1 VPAELV
7 FRIQGRWVT
16 IPLKGEELTIGRDPS
31 SDVVIEHRSVSR
43 RHARLQRD
51 AQGWHVQDLGSRYGT
66 TLNDLGHTNAVLRDG
81 DKIFLHRFPLTF
93 VDRDDAGAYLTGA
106 GDDSAVD
113 SPNTVFHDT
122 VDFSSMVAQPTSLQR
137 LQKLTA
143 VVTESSR
150 AVLASKSL
158 DETFGRVLDLVF
170 EHLPL
175 QRGFIMLWDEEEQ
188 DLVTRSVRHKTAT
201 PGKGDIRFS
210 RTIAER
216 VYRDR
221 VAVITSDART
231 DGRFAE
237 GASIVELGIRS
248 AIAAPLWH
256 GDEVEG
262 LICADNIESSR
273 AFDRFD
279 LDILS
284 ALGNQLAVAVEHERL
299 QRSVVEQQVARR
311 RLERYHSPAVVERI
325 TRGGGAGE
333 SLVAEEREVSV
344 LFADIV
350 GFTSRCE
357 ALEPREVAQ
366 LLNRYFGEMT
376 EIVFRHEGTLDKFLG
391 DGLMAVFGAPLAAA
405 DHPRRAVEAALDM
418 REALARLNAP
428 LDPAERVEFRVG
440 IHSGR
445 AVAGDIGSPVRRDYT
460 VLGSTVNLAARLESE
475 VAGPGQIVVSDVTMG
490 RLGEGYEA
498 RPAGEHRPRGVS
510 RPVRCFELVD
520 RSG

>member
-1 VPAELV
+1 
-7 FRIQGRWVT
+7 
-16 IPLKGEELTIGRDPS
+16 
-31 SDVVIEHRSVSR
+31 
-43 RHARLQRD
+43 
-51 AQGWHVQDLGSRYGT
+51 
-66 TLNDLGHTNAVLRDG
+66 
-81 DKIFLHRFPLTF
+81 
-93 VDRDDAGAYLTGA
+93 
-106 GDDSAVD
+106 
-113 SPNTVFHDT
+113 
-122 VDFSSMVAQPTSLQR
+122 
-137 LQKLTA
+137 
-143 VVTESSR
+143 
-150 AVLASKSL
+150 
-158 DETFGRVLDLVF
+158 
-170 EHLPL
+170 
-175 QRGFIMLWDEEEQ
+175 
-188 DLVTRSVRHKTAT
+188 VRHKTAASGT
-201 PGKGDIRFS
+201 GDIRFS

-216 VYRDR
+216 VYRDKI
-221 VAVITSDART
+221 AVITSDARI

-256 GDEVEG
+256 GDDVEG
-262 LICADNIESSR
+262 LIYADNIESAR

-333 SLVAEEREVSV
+333 WLVAEEREVSV

-350 GFTSRCE
+350 GFTARCE
-357 ALEPREVAQ
+357 AMDPRDIAQ
-366 LLNRYFGEMT
+366 WLNRYFGEMT

-391 DGLMAVFGAPLAAA
+391 DGLMAVFGAPLAAD
-405 DHPRRAVEAALDM
+405 DHPRRAVETALDM
-418 REALARLNAP
+418 REALGRLNAP

-475 VAGPGQIVVSDVTMG
+475 VARAGQIVVSEVTMG
-490 RLGEGYEA
+490 QLGEAYEA
-498 RPAGEHRPRGVS
+498 RPAGEHRPRGMS
-510 RPVRCFELVD
+510 QPVRCFELLSR
-520 RSG
+520 RS